1 VRRGPI
7 FLAVLSASL
16 CTGVAGATSESWI
29 VGRSSVTALAADG
42 DQAAFAAARTATDCD
57 RTFIWQRLPR
67 QLFQLG
73 KQQRCAP
80 LSRAPIATIA
90 VTGGRA
96 LWLTLVGGKI
106 VEWQLWTAT
115 TTRKTPRQLE
125 VATRD
130 TRDVDVRPPIV
141 VGVAGDGLLPYAVD
155 STVTTL
161 RANGSTA
168 FSWTASSPVV
178 ALAAADGRVAV
189 AEDLGR
195 HTVLDSRGMIMSVDL
210 YASDVSAVA
219 FAGKSLLVQRGVT
232 LELRRGA
239 ATHEYVIAPD
249 SHLDDAVGK
258 WAVWSGDGLVHML
271 QLLDGTQAA
280 AFKGS
285 AGALAGN
292 RVYVANGRTITLRTM
307 Q

>member
-1 VRRGPI
+1 M
-7 FLAVLSASL
+7 
-16 CTGVAGATSESWI
+16 
-29 VGRSSVTALAADG
+29 GRSSVTALAADG
-42 DQAAFAAARTATDCD
+42 DQAAFAAARTAADCD

-67 QLFQLG
+67 QIFQLG

-80 LSRAPIATIA
+80 RSTPITTIA
-90 VTGGRA
+90 VTGRRA

-106 VEWQLWTAT
+106 VDWQLWTAT
-115 TTRKTPRQLE
+115 TTRKTPRQLQL
-125 VATRD
+125 VTRSPD
-130 TRDVDVRPPIV
+130 EPQPIV
-141 VGVAGDGLLPYAVD
+141 VGSAGGGLLPYAVD
-155 STVTTL
+155 SSVTTL

-189 AEDLGR
+189 AEAGGR
-195 HTVLDSRGMIMSVDL
+195 VTVLDTRGKTMSVDL

-219 FAGKSLLVQRGVT
+219 FAGKSLLVQRGVV

-239 ATHEYVIAPD
+239 ATHEYTIAPD

-258 WAVWSGDGLVHML
+258 WAVWSGDGLVHVL

-280 AFKGS
+280 VFKGS

>member
-16 CTGVAGATSESWI
+16 CTGVAGATSGSFI
-29 VGRSSVTALAADG
+29 VGRSTVTALAADG

-80 LSRAPIATIA
+80 LSRAPIATVA

-96 LWLTLVGGKI
+96 LWLTSAGGRI
-106 VEWQLWTAT
+106 VDWQLWTAT
-115 TTRKTPRQLE
+115 TTRRTPRQLQ

-130 TRDVDVRPPIV
+130 MRDVDVRPPIV
-141 VGVAGDGLLPYAVD
+141 VGSAGGGLLPYAVD

-189 AEDLGR
+189 VEEGAR
-195 HTVLDSRGMIMSVDL
+195 VTVLDASGKIVSVDL

-219 FAGKSLLVQRGVT
+219 FAAKGLLVQRGVV

-239 ATHEYVIAPD
+239 AASEYVIAPD
-249 SHLDDAVGK
+249 APLEDANGN
-258 WAVWSGDGLVHML
+258 WSVWSDGKLVHVL
-271 QLLDGTQAA
+271 HLPDGAQKATFAGSLA
-280 AFKGS
+280 AFV
-285 AGALAGN
+285 GN
-292 RVYVANGRTITLRTM
+292 RLYVANGRTITIRTIH
-307 Q
+307 

>member
-16 CTGVAGATSESWI
+16 CTGVAGATSESFI
-29 VGRSSVTALAADG
+29 VGRSTVTALAADG
-42 DQAAFAAARTATDCD
+42 DQAAFTAARTANDCD
-57 RTFIWQRLPR
+57 RAFIWQRLPR
-67 QLFQLG
+67 LVVQLG
-73 KQQRCAP
+73 KKQRCSPTSTGRGVAG
-80 LSRAPIATIA
+80 IA

-96 LWLTLVGGKI
+96 LWVTYAGGNDRD
-106 VEWQLWTAT
+106 WQLWTASI
-115 TTRKTPRQLE
+115 TRTAPRQ
-125 VATRD
+125 VQFVTRS
-130 TRDVDVRPPIV
+130 VDEPQPIV
-141 VGVAGDGLLPYAVD
+141 VGSAGGGLLPYAVD

-161 RANGSTA
+161 RSNGTTA
-168 FSWTASSPVV
+168 FSWTASSPVA

-189 AEDLGR
+189 AEAGGR
-195 HTVLDSRGMIMSVDL
+195 VTVLDTRGKIMSVDL

-239 ATHEYVIAPD
+239 ATHEYAIAPD
-249 SHLDDAVGK
+249 SHLDDAVVK
-258 WAVWSGDGLVHML
+258 WAVWSGDGLVHVL
-271 QLLDGTQAA
+271 QLVDGTQASL
-280 AFKGS
+280 FKGS

>member
-1 VRRGPI
+1 V
-7 FLAVLSASL
+7 AS
-16 CTGVAGATSESWI
+16 ATSESSI

-57 RTFIWQRLPR
+57 RTFIWQRLSR
-67 QLFQLG
+67 QIFQLG

-80 LSRAPIATIA
+80 RSAPIATIA

-106 VEWQLWTAT
+106 VDWHLWTAT
-115 TTRKTPRQLE
+115 TTRKTPRQLQ

-130 TRDVDVRPPIV
+130 MRDVDVRPPIV

-161 RANGSTA
+161 RANGTTA

-178 ALAAADGRVAV
+178 ALAAADGRVAA
-189 AEDLGR
+189 AEEGGR
-195 HTVLDSRGMIMSVDL
+195 VTVLDARGKIMSVDL

-239 ATHEYVIAPD
+239 ATHEYTIAPD
-249 SHLDDAVGK
+249 CHLDDAVGK
-258 WAVWSGDGLVHML
+258 WAVWSGDGLVHVL
-271 QLLDGTQAA
+271 QLLDGTEASL
-280 AFKGS
+280 FKGS

>member
-1 VRRGPI
+1 
-7 FLAVLSASL
+7 
-16 CTGVAGATSESWI
+16 VAGAASESFI

-42 DQAAFAAARTATDCD
+42 DQAAFAAARTVTDCD

-67 QLFQLG
+67 QIFQLG

-80 LSRAPIATIA
+80 RSVPIATVA

-96 LWLTLVGGKI
+96 LWLTSVSAKI

-115 TTRKTPRQLE
+115 TTRKTPRQLQL
-125 VATRD
+125 VTRSPD
-130 TRDVDVRPPIV
+130 EPQPIV
-141 VGVAGDGLLPYAVD
+141 VGSAGGGLLPYAVD

-189 AEDLGR
+189 AEEGGR
-195 HTVLDSRGMIMSVDL
+195 VTVLDTRGKIMSVDL

-219 FAGKSLLVQRGVT
+219 FAGKSLLVQRGAV

-239 ATHEYVIAPD
+239 ATHEYTIAPD

-258 WAVWSGDGLVHML
+258 WAVWSGDGLVHVL